1 MQNNLRNYF
10 VEMHALHANCHLCS
24 VSGIKCFW
32 CDHEDPRTSS
42 GRLHFR
48 VIIAATILSYIFR
61 EWQGNKMCVIFSL
74 NRGESPQG
82 LVVLLLSPSIYFCD
96 SPPTPQPP
104 LFKPYPALCALRLLR
119 LRGWSHAGI
128 FLPALTNSFLIVEE
142 LFAAWKQGLGRIGR
156 MQVRGG
162 FMLLLL
168 FYPLNFC
175 EQIRIKHLQLY
186 LDVCVCAC
194 ICLCMQNRNTDQK
207 LKKMTLWKVLG
218 KKESNNN

>member
-1 MQNNLRNYF
+1 MKILAPLRGGF
-10 VEMHALHANCHLCS
+10 ISEWSLPQQFWVTFFGS
-24 VSGIKCFW
+24 DRGIKCVW
-32 CDHEDPRTSS
+32 SS
-42 GRLHFR
+42 LLIEEK
-48 VIIAATILSYIFR
+48 VP
-61 EWQGNKMCVIFSL
+61 K
-74 NRGESPQG
+74 G
-82 LVVLLLSPSIYFCD
+82 LLCCCCLLLFIFVIP
-96 SPPTPQPP
+96 PPTPQPP

-128 FLPALTNSFLIVEE
+128 FLPALTNSFSIIEE

-175 EQIRIKHLQLY
+175 EQILIKHLQLY

-218 KKESNNN
+218 KKSQITIKSEIDSVKWRNGILYLYKAN